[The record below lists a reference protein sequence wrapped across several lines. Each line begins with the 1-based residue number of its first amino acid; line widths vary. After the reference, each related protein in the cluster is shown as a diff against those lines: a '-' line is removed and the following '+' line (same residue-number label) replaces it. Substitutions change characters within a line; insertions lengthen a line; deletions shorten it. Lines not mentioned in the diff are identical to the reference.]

1 MSILI
6 FFLVLFVL
14 ILVHEWGHF
23 IVAKKTG
30 MRVDE
35 FGIGFPPRLFGIK
48 KGETEYTFN
57 VLPIG
62 GFVRIFGENGDEPF
76 SPVEGE
82 ALDRRSEANA
92 EAGEGGTKSVLQNIS
107 PKSSVASPVEGE
119 ALDRRSEANAEA
131 GEGGTKSV
139 LQNISPK
146 SSVASPVEGEEL
158 DRRSEAN
165 AKPDSRSFNSR
176 PKWAQALVLI
186 AGVVMNVLFAWLLF
200 SVTYMIGI
208 PTAVDEAV
216 AGPGAE
222 LVIIQTVPDSPASI
236 IPAGAVLIGA
246 TTGDG
251 SSLAAVTPTGFIDF
265 VATVS
270 PEPITMTYEVS
281 GNVQTEII
289 TPVQGLVDD
298 EPERYVVGASLTL
311 VEKQSMSFVAAITTG
326 AVATWDGLQAIT
338 VGLFSLIAQI
348 FTGSADFTQV
358 SGPVGIVGMV
368 DDAAAFGITALL
380 TFTAIISLNLAVINL
395 LPLPALDGGRL
406 VFVAIEAVTRKDIPA
421 EWAGRINLVGF
432 AFLLLLMV
440 LVTYNDILK
449 LL

>member
-1 MSILI
+1 
-6 FFLVLFVL
+6 
-14 ILVHEWGHF
+14 
-23 IVAKKTG
+23 
-30 MRVDE
+30 
-35 FGIGFPPRLFGIK
+35 
-48 KGETEYTFN
+48 
-57 VLPIG
+57 
-62 GFVRIFGENGDEPF
+62 
-76 SPVEGE
+76 
-82 ALDRRSEANA
+82 
-92 EAGEGGTKSVLQNIS
+92 
-107 PKSSVASPVEGE
+107 
-119 ALDRRSEANAEA
+119 
-131 GEGGTKSV
+131 
-139 LQNISPK
+139 
-146 SSVASPVEGEEL
+146 
-158 DRRSEAN
+158 
-165 AKPDSRSFNSR
+165 
-176 PKWAQALVLI
+176 
-186 AGVVMNVLFAWLLF
+186 MNVLFAWLLF